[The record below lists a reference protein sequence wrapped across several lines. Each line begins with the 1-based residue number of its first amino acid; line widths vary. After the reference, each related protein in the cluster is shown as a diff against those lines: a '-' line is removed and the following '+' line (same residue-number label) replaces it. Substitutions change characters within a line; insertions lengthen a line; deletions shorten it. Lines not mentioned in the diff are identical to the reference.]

1 MKAIIEVSPKGS
13 VFRTAASQFTSARKG
28 KTRDFHLSFQSA
40 RSLFAE
46 LTPVRLD
53 LLDT

>member
-1 MKAIIEVSPKGS
+1 MKAIIEVSPKSS
-13 VFRTAASQFTSARKG
+13 VFRTVASQVTSARKR